1 MISPLIEQMFAEIF
15 CVNLRDLRE
24 TKFKLLFI
32 MKKEAIKLWP
42 ELEWIKDKDLREKT
56 TKTWQLAL
64 ERSVLTPDDLKKIPF
79 TLLCGPD
86 LKVTFMDH
94 KRSVVHIARDA
105 GNTING
111 MYKGELTCNMDVVIA
126 GAILADVGK
135 LIEYVLDENGK
146 AIQGVYGKYLR
157 HPFSGVSLAE
167 ECGVPAEVCHII
179 ATHAGEGNMVK
190 RTTEAYVVHHA
201 DFMTFLP
208 FKERLTV

>member
-1 MISPLIEQMFAEIF
+1 M
-15 CVNLRDLRE
+15 R
-24 TKFKLLFI
+24 
-32 MKKEAIKLWP
+32 KEVEKLWP

-56 TKTWQLAL
+56 AKTWQLAL
-64 ERSVLTPDDLKKIPF
+64 ERSVLTPDDLNKIPF

-105 GNTING
+105 GNTINN
-111 MYKGELTCNMDVVIA
+111 MYKGELRCNMDVLIA
-126 GAILADVGK
+126 GAILADVAK
-135 LIEYVLDENGK
+135 LLEYVLDENGK
-146 AIQGVYGKYLR
+146 AIQGTYGKYLR

-208 FKERLTV
+208 FKERLII